1 MNYIDDRVSVK
12 QTIKILARNGILVN
26 ENEANTIL
34 DFLYLMAKTY
44 NKNNGEINFNILKE
58 KSNYEKV
65 QQVYSKT

>member
-12 QTIKILARNGILVN
+12 QAIKILARNGILVN

-44 NKNNGEINFNILKE
+44 NKNNIELNFDILKE
-58 KSNYEKV
+58 KSN
-65 QQVYSKT
+65 